1 MNKRVLLGMTLMAS
15 LAFYSCTKEIVI
27 VQEGGE
33 GGIETPTAQDGQV
46 LTLQVANTGDGLTT
60 RAGRPLLSSQAKQD
74 INTIVLYV
82 VDGSNKVVLK
92 KTIEPVEWANALD
105 YSNTSAH
112 GKQLQITFRASDKQK
127 LTAGDYTIY
136 AVGYKTETTAAT
148 SYKVT
153 DADFGVKKSSGDV
166 LVVPTEVGQD
176 GANATLAAN
185 DFSTQLDKTYNNS
198 KIIPAD
204 EIFAGVVEVT
214 ATEDY
219 LVKKSTST
227 GTKVVPALVLNR
239 QVAGVTGYFT
249 NLPAKVGTQI
259 PAKIRLVASGKSNK
273 VHFTSMLPG
282 ETDNTTNTSAESVK
296 NVVNGSWSGSE
307 AVAAEKG
314 NYWDNS
320 KGGYIVYEIEL
331 KDFFPMIGTKNETA
345 SSSGS
350 VVYYTFADMDLDG
363 DNFVG
368 YKDVQRYVYNYDSN
382 KNNNNIFTAEGEVTA
397 DALKDWAIAIK
408 GGQQTINGQS
418 ITCQKYD
425 TFWNNIEANRK
436 TQTLVAGSVFAG
448 EFIIPFLQETGCNTF
463 ELQLLD
469 ENDKILKNWNVQV
482 PTGQTVT
489 NPTLADGI
497 SSDGTPTI
505 ENDKSTLIYN
515 VYRNHLYSLGLKT
528 TNIEGGED
536 PDPSEPEKP
545 VDPKPNPDPDGGG
558 ENPDPEDKPEDLS
571 KGQDLLLNVN
581 DNWEIIHNMVID

>member
-92 KTIEPVEWANALD
+92 KTIGPDEWANALD

-112 GKQLQITFRASDKQK
+112 GKQLQITFRKSDNQA
-127 LTAGDYTIY
+127 LIGTPEGTAYTIY
-136 AVGYKTETTAAT
+136 AVGYK
-148 SYKVT
+148 SGSNYKVA
-153 DADFGVKKSSGDV
+153 DADFGVSGT
-166 LVVPTEVGQD
+166 PSTTTND
-176 GANATLAAN
+176 GSGVTLTATNFATTLAAN
-185 DFSTQLDKTYNNS
+185 TTA
-198 KIIPAD
+198 AD
-204 EIFAGVVEVT
+204 EIFAGKVAVKVVT
-214 ATEDY
+214 KDAT
-219 LVKKSTST
+219 TSYIIASD
-227 GTKVVPALVLNR
+227 GDADTKVVPALVLNR

-249 NLPAKVGTQI
+249 NLPAKVGEQI
-259 PAKIRLVASGKSNK
+259 PTKIRLVASGKSNQ
-273 VHFTSMLPG
+273 VHFTSMVSG
-282 ETDNTTNTSAESVK
+282 ETDNNTEAASK
-296 NVVNGSWSGSE
+296 NVVNGSAGTFASLATYSYLNGK
-307 AVAAEKG
+307 KG
-314 NYWDNS
+314 YL
-320 KGGYIVYEIEL
+320 VYEIDL
-331 KDFFPMIGTKNETA
+331 SKFFPIGKQHKEVFGGDETRTL
-345 SSSGS
+345 
-350 VVYYTFADMDLDG
+350 TFADFDLDKDG
-363 DNFVG
+363 FVG
-368 YKDVQRYVYNYDSN
+368 YKDAQAWVYRGQS
-382 KNNNNIFTAEGEVTA
+382 VTIE
-397 DALKDWAIAIK
+397 DRDWSSDIQ
-408 GGQQTINGQS
+408 GGQK
-418 ITCQKYD
+418 ITDGSGDTEENKTRALS
-425 TFWNNIEANRK
+425 TFWKNPNET

-448 EFIIPFLQETGCNTF
+448 EFIIPFLQKTGYNTF

-469 ENDKILKNWNVQV
+469 KDDNILKNWNVQV
-482 PTGQTVT
+482 DKTVGDDDGSLAEGITGGSWS
-489 NPTLADGI
+489 PDA
-497 SSDGTPTI
+497 
-505 ENDKSTLIYN
+505 STFVYN

-558 ENPDPEDKPEDLS
+558 ENPEDKPEDLS

>member
-46 LTLQVANTGDGLTT
+46 LTLQVANSGDGLTT

-92 KTIEPVEWANALD
+92 KTIGPDEWANALD

-112 GKQLQITFRASDKQK
+112 GKQLQIIFRKSDNQALIGTLKG
-127 LTAGDYTIY
+127 TAYTIY
-136 AVGYKTETTAAT
+136 AVGYK
-148 SYKVT
+148 SGSNYKVA
-153 DADFGVKKSSGDV
+153 DADFGVSGT
-166 LVVPTEVGQD
+166 PSTTTND
-176 GANATLAAN
+176 GSGVTLTATNFATTLAAN
-185 DFSTQLDKTYNNS
+185 TTA
-198 KIIPAD
+198 AD
-204 EIFAGVVEVT
+204 EIFAGKVAVKVVT
-214 ATEDY
+214 
-219 LVKKSTST
+219 KSDGTSYILA
-227 GTKVVPALVLNR
+227 GNAENVDNKVVPALVLNR

-350 VVYYTFADMDLDG
+350 AVYYTFADMDLDG

-382 KNNNNIFTAEGEVTA
+382 KNNNNIFTTEGEVTA

-448 EFIIPFLQETGCNTF
+448 EFIIPFLQKTGYNTF

-469 ENDKILKNWNVQV
+469 KDDNILKNWNVQV
-482 PTGQTVT
+482 DKKVE
-489 NPTLADGI
+489 N
-497 SSDGTPTI
+497 SDGSLAEGITGGGTWSP
-505 ENDKSTLIYN
+505 DASTFVYN

-536 PDPSEPEKP
+536 PDPSNPDKP

-558 ENPDPEDKPEDLS
+558 ENPEDKPEDLS

>member
-15 LAFYSCTKEIVI
+15 LAFYSCTKEVVI

-33 GGIETPTAQDGQV
+33 GGIESPTAQDGQV

-82 VDGSNKVVLK
+82 VGGSNKVVLK
-92 KTIEPVEWANALD
+92 KTIGPDEWANALD

-127 LTAGDYTIY
+127 LTAGDYAIY

-249 NLPAKVGTQI
+249 NLPAKVGEQI

-296 NVVNGSWSGSE
+296 NVVNGSWSGSA

-320 KGGYIVYEIEL
+320 KEGYIVYEIEL

-350 VVYYTFADMDLDG
+350 IVNYSFADMDYDKDG
-363 DNFVG
+363 FVG
-368 YKDVQRYVYNYDSN
+368 YKDAQFYVYGKIPTEEELANW
-382 KNNNNIFTAEGEVTA
+382 KN
-397 DALKDWAIAIK
+397 DIK
-408 GGQQTINGQS
+408 GNTDVTGGHSGNKTQALS
-418 ITCQKYD
+418 
-425 TFWNNIEANRK
+425 TFWKNPNEK

-448 EFIIPFLQETGCNTF
+448 EFIIPFLQVTSPSNVNTF

-469 ENDKILKNWNVQV
+469 KDGNILKNWNVQV
-482 PTGQTVT
+482 DKQVKNTDGSLATGTT
-489 NPTLADGI
+489 GSWSPDA
-497 SSDGTPTI
+497 
-505 ENDKSTLIYN
+505 STFVYN

-528 TNIEGGED
+528 TNIEDGK
-536 PDPSEPEKP
+536 DPSDPETP

-558 ENPDPEDKPEDLS
+558 ENPDPEDQPEDLS

>member
-82 VDGSNKVVLK
+82 VKSGNVVLK
-92 KTIEPVEWANALD
+92 KTIGPDEWANALD

-136 AVGYKTETTAAT
+136 AVGYKTEKTAAT

-153 DADFGVKKSSGDV
+153 DADFGVKKSSGDA

-282 ETDNTTNTSAESVK
+282 ETGTDSSVK
-296 NVVNGSWSGSE
+296 NVVNGSWSGS

-314 NYWDNS
+314 NYWNS
-320 KGGYIVYEIEL
+320 SNKGYIVYEIDL
-331 KDFFPMIGTKNETA
+331 KSFFPMIGSEKTPAGPGGNPA
-345 SSSGS
+345 A
-350 VVYYTFADMDLDG
+350 VNYTFADMDLDG
-363 DNFVG
+363 DGFVG
-368 YKDVQRYVYNYDSN
+368 YKDAQYYVYDLTTNGAL
-382 KNNNNIFTAEGEVTA
+382 KNNTDGGAS
-397 DALKDWAIAIK
+397 DAALEYWEDAIK
-408 GGQQTINGQS
+408 GGTDN
-418 ITCQKYD
+418 ITVSETQYSTKALS
-425 TFWNNIEANRK
+425 TFWKNPNEK

-448 EFIIPFLQETGCNTF
+448 EFIIPFLQVTSPSNVNTF

-469 ENDKILKNWNVQV
+469 ENGKILKNWNVQV
-482 PTGQTVT
+482 DKKVG
-489 NPTLADGI
+489 N
-497 SSDGTPTI
+497 SDGSLAEGITGGSWSL
-505 ENDKSTLIYN
+505 DASTFVYN

-528 TNIEGGED
+528 TNIEGGGEPGTTD
-536 PDPSEPEKP
+536 P
-545 VDPKPNPDPDGGG
+545 DPKPNPDPDGGD
-558 ENPDPEDKPEDLS
+558 ENPDPEDQPEDLS

>member
-46 LTLQVANTGDGLTT
+46 LTLQVANTGDGLTS

-92 KTIEPVEWANALD
+92 KTIGPDEWANALD

-127 LTAGDYTIY
+127 LTVGDYTIY

-214 ATEDY
+214 ATENY

-273 VHFTSMLPG
+273 VHFTSMLSG

-320 KGGYIVYEIEL
+320 KGGYIVYEIALSE
-331 KDFFPMIGTKNETA
+331 FFPQLKVNKPETDPERN
-345 SSSGS
+345 
-350 VVYYTFADMDLDG
+350 YNFADLDLDG
-363 DNFVG
+363 DGFVG
-368 YKDVQRYVYNYDSN
+368 YKDAQAWVYNGKD
-382 KNNNNIFTAEGEVTA
+382 NIPGDFTNWSQDIQGGE
-397 DALKDWAIAIK
+397 
-408 GGQQTINGQS
+408 TIGS
-418 ITCQKYD
+418 SGKTTQKLS
-425 TFWNNIEANRK
+425 TFWKNPNET

-448 EFIIPFLQETGCNTF
+448 EFIIPFLQVSDVNTF

-469 ENDKILKNWNVQV
+469 KDDNILKNWNVQV
-482 PTGQTVT
+482 DKKVE
-489 NPTLADGI
+489 N
-497 SSDGTPTI
+497 SDGSLAGGITGDSWSP
-505 ENDKSTLIYN
+505 DASTFVYN

-528 TNIEGGED
+528 TNIEDGED
-536 PDPSEPEKP
+536 PDPDKP
-545 VDPKPNPDPDGGG
+545 VDPKPNPDPDGSG
-558 ENPDPEDKPEDLS
+558 ENPEDKPEDLS

>member
-15 LAFYSCTKEIVI
+15 LAFYSCTKEVVI

-33 GGIETPTAQDGQV
+33 GGIESPTAQDGQV

-82 VDGSNKVVLK
+82 VKSGNVVLK
-92 KTIEPVEWANALD
+92 KTIGPDEWANALD

-153 DADFGVKKSSGDV
+153 DADFGVKKSSGDG

-185 DFSTQLDKTYNNS
+185 DFSAQLDKTYNNS

-282 ETDNTTNTSAESVK
+282 ETGTDSSVK
-296 NVVNGSWSGSE
+296 NVVNGSWSGSSE
-307 AVAAEKG
+307 ADAAEKG
-314 NYWDNS
+314 NYWDSSN
-320 KGGYIVYEIEL
+320 KGYIVYEIDL
-331 KDFFPMIGTKNETA
+331 KSFFPMIGSEKTPAGPGGNPA
-345 SSSGS
+345 A
-350 VVYYTFADMDLDG
+350 VNYTFADMDLDG
-363 DNFVG
+363 DGFVG
-368 YKDVQRYVYNYDSN
+368 YKDAQYYVYDLRTNN
-382 KNNNNIFTAEGEVTA
+382 ALKNNTDGGAS
-397 DALKDWAIAIK
+397 DAALEYWEDAIK
-408 GGQQTINGQS
+408 GGTDN
-418 ITCQKYD
+418 ITVSEIQYSTKALS
-425 TFWNNIEANRK
+425 TFWKNPNDK

-448 EFIIPFLQETGCNTF
+448 EFIIPFLQVTSPSNVNTF

-469 ENDKILKNWNVQV
+469 ENGKILKNWNVQV
-482 PTGQTVT
+482 PTVQKVT
-489 NPTLADGI
+489 SPTLAEGI
-497 SSDGTPTI
+497 SSDGKPKI

-528 TNIEGGED
+528 TNIEGGKD
-536 PDPSEPEKP
+536 PDPEKP
-545 VDPKPNPDPDGGG
+545 VDPKPNPDPDEGG
-558 ENPDPEDKPEDLS
+558 ENPDPEDQPEDLS

-581 DNWEIIHNMVID
+581 DNWEIIHQMEID

>member
-15 LAFYSCTKEIVI
+15 LAFYSCTKEVVI

-46 LTLQVANTGDGLTT
+46 LTLQVANSGDGLTT

-82 VDGSNKVVLK
+82 VNESGNVVLK
-92 KTIEPVEWANALD
+92 KTIGPDEWANALD

-112 GKQLQITFRASDKQK
+112 GKQLQITFRKSDSQM
-127 LTAGDYTIY
+127 LIGTAEGTAYTIY
-136 AVGYKTETTAAT
+136 AVGYKE
-148 SYKVT
+148 SSNYKVA
-153 DADFGVKKSSGDV
+153 DADFGVSGT
-166 LVVPTEVGQD
+166 PSTTTND
-176 GANATLAAN
+176 GSGVTLTATNFATTLAAN
-185 DFSTQLDKTYNNS
+185 TTA
-198 KIIPAD
+198 AD
-204 EIFAGVVEVT
+204 EIFAGKVAVKVVT
-214 ATEDY
+214 KDAT
-219 LVKKSTST
+219 TSYIIASD
-227 GTKVVPALVLNR
+227 GDADTKVVPALVLNR

-249 NLPAKVGTQI
+249 NLPAKVDEQI
-259 PAKIRLVASGKSNK
+259 PTKIRLVASGKSNK

-282 ETDNTTNTSAESVK
+282 ETGTDSSVK
-296 NVVNGSWSGSE
+296 NVVNGSWSGSA

-320 KGGYIVYEIEL
+320 KEGYIVYEIALSE
-331 KDFFPMIGTKNETA
+331 FFPQLKVNKPETDPERN
-345 SSSGS
+345 
-350 VVYYTFADMDLDG
+350 YNFADLDLDG
-363 DNFVG
+363 DGFVG
-368 YKDVQRYVYNYDSN
+368 YKDAQAWVYNGKD
-382 KNNNNIFTAEGEVTA
+382 NIPGNFTNWSQ
-397 DALKDWAIAIK
+397 DIQ
-408 GGQQTINGQS
+408 GGKTIGS
-418 ITCQKYD
+418 SGKTTQKLS
-425 TFWNNIEANRK
+425 TFWKNPNEK

-448 EFIIPFLQETGCNTF
+448 EFIIPFLQVSGTNTF

-469 ENDKILKNWNVQV
+469 EHDNILKTWNVQV

-505 ENDKSTLIYN
+505 EKDKSTLIYN

-536 PDPSEPEKP
+536 PDPSDPDKP

>member
-15 LAFYSCTKEIVI
+15 LAFYSCTKEVVI

-33 GGIETPTAQDGQV
+33 GGIESPTAQDGQV

-92 KTIEPVEWANALD
+92 KTIGPDEWANALD

-153 DADFGVKKSSGDV
+153 DADFGVKKSSGDR

-249 NLPAKVGTQI
+249 NLPAKVDEQN

-282 ETDNTTNTSAESVK
+282 ETGTDSSVK
-296 NVVNGSWSGSE
+296 NVVNGSWSGSA

-320 KGGYIVYEIEL
+320 KEGYIVYEIALSE
-331 KDFFPMIGTKNETA
+331 FFPQL
-345 SSSGS
+345 SSQ
-350 VVYYTFADMDLDG
+350 TFESLDLDN

-368 YKDVQRYVYNYDSN
+368 YKDAQYYVYKMGERSN
-382 KNNNNIFTAEGEVTA
+382 EDGEPINFTDLAQADTDGKTFLEKTWSDAIQGKQVTVNG
-397 DALKDWAIAIK
+397 K
-408 GGQQTINGQS
+408 TITANQLS
-418 ITCQKYD
+418 
-425 TFWNNIEANRK
+425 TFWKNPNEK

-448 EFIIPFLQETGCNTF
+448 EFIIPFLQVTSPSNVNTF

-469 ENDKILKNWNVQV
+469 KDDNILKNWNVQV
-482 PTGQTVT
+482 DKRVENTDGSLATGITGSWSHDV
-489 NPTLADGI
+489 
-497 SSDGTPTI
+497 
-505 ENDKSTLIYN
+505 STFVYN

-536 PDPSEPEKP
+536 PDPSDPDKP
-545 VDPKPNPDPDGGG
+545 VDPKPNPDPDGGDK
-558 ENPDPEDKPEDLS
+558 NPEDQPEDLS

>member
-92 KTIEPVEWANALD
+92 KTIGPDEWANALD

-112 GKQLQITFRASDKQK
+112 GKQLQITFRKSDNQA
-127 LTAGDYTIY
+127 LIGTPEGTAYTIY
-136 AVGYKTETTAAT
+136 AVGYK
-148 SYKVT
+148 SGSNYKVA
-153 DADFGVKKSSGDV
+153 DADFGVSGT
-166 LVVPTEVGQD
+166 PSTTTND
-176 GANATLAAN
+176 GSGATLTATNFATTLAAN
-185 DFSTQLDKTYNNS
+185 TTA
-198 KIIPAD
+198 AD
-204 EIFAGVVEVT
+204 EIFSGKVAVKVVAKD
-214 ATEDY
+214 AT
-219 LVKKSTST
+219 TSYIIASD
-227 GTKVVPALVLNR
+227 GNADTKVVPALVLNR

-296 NVVNGSWSGSE
+296 NVVNGSWSGSA
-307 AVAAEKG
+307 AVDAEKG

-331 KDFFPMIGTKNETA
+331 KDFFPMIGTKNEAA
-345 SSSGS
+345 SSGGIVNYS
-350 VVYYTFADMDLDG
+350 FADMDLDG

-382 KNNNNIFTAEGEVTA
+382 KDNNNIFTTEGEVTA

-448 EFIIPFLQETGCNTF
+448 EFIIPFLQKTKYNTF

-536 PDPSEPEKP
+536 PDPEKP

-558 ENPDPEDKPEDLS
+558 DPEDQPEDLS

>member
-1 MNKRVLLGMTLMAS
+1 MRKKYLLGMTLMAS
-15 LAFYSCTKEIVI
+15 LAFSSCTKEVFV
-27 VQEGGE
+27 VQDGE
-33 GGIETPTAQDGQV
+33 GVEEIQEDGQV
-46 LTLQVANTGDGLTT
+46 LTLQVSNSGDGLTS

-92 KTIEPVEWANALD
+92 KTIGRDEWANALD

-112 GKQLQITFRASDKQK
+112 GKQLQITFRKSDNQALKGTSEG
-127 LTAGDYTIY
+127 TAYTIY
-136 AVGYKTETTAAT
+136 AVGYK
-148 SYKVT
+148 SGSNYKVA
-153 DADFGVKKSSGDV
+153 DADFGVSGT
-166 LVVPTEVGQD
+166 PSTTTND
-176 GANATLAAN
+176 GSGVTLTATNFATTLAAN
-185 DFSTQLDKTYNNS
+185 TTA
-198 KIIPAD
+198 AD
-204 EIFAGVVEVT
+204 EIFAGKVAVKVVT
-214 ATEDY
+214 
-219 LVKKSTST
+219 KSDGTSYILA
-227 GTKVVPALVLNR
+227 GNAVDVNNKVVPALVLNR

-249 NLPAKVGTQI
+249 NLPAKVGDQI
-259 PAKIRLVASGKSNK
+259 PAKVRLVASGKSNK

-282 ETDNTTNTSAESVK
+282 ETDNTTNTSAENVK

-345 SSSGS
+345 SSSSGS
-350 VVYYTFADMDLDG
+350 NVYYTFADMDLDG

-382 KNNNNIFTAEGEVTA
+382 KDKNKIFTTEGEVTA
-397 DALKDWAIAIK
+397 DALKDWATAIK

-425 TFWNNIEANRK
+425 KFWNNIEANRK

-448 EFIIPFLQETGCNTF
+448 EFIIPFLQVTSPSNVNTF

-469 ENDKILKNWNVQV
+469 ENGKILKNWNVQV
-482 PTGQTVT
+482 PTLQKVT
-489 NPTLADGI
+489 SPTLADGI
-497 SSDGTPTI
+497 SSAGIPTI
-505 ENDKSTLIYN
+505 ANDVSTLVYN
-515 VYRNHLYSLGLKT
+515 IYRNHLYSLGLKT
-528 TNIEGGED
+528 TNIEDGGEPGTTD
-536 PDPSEPEKP
+536 P
-545 VDPKPNPDPDGGG
+545 DPKPNPDPDGGG
-558 ENPDPEDKPEDLS
+558 GNPDPEDQPEDLS

-581 DNWEIIHNMVID
+581 DNWEIIHQMEID

>member
-15 LAFYSCTKEIVI
+15 LAFYSCTKEVVI

-46 LTLQVANTGDGLTT
+46 LTLQVANSGDGLTT

-92 KTIEPVEWANALD
+92 KTIGPDEWANALD

-112 GKQLQITFRASDKQK
+112 GKQLQITFRKSDNQA
-127 LTAGDYTIY
+127 LIGTLEGTAYTIY
-136 AVGYKTETTAAT
+136 AVGYK
-148 SYKVT
+148 SGSNYKV
-153 DADFGVKKSSGDV
+153 DANFGVSGT
-166 LVVPTEVGQD
+166 PSTTTSD
-176 GANATLAAN
+176 GSGATLTATNFATTLAAN
-185 DFSTQLDKTYNNS
+185 TAA
-198 KIIPAD
+198 AD
-204 EIFAGVVEVT
+204 EIFAGKVAVKVVT
-214 ATEDY
+214 KADG
-219 LVKKSTST
+219 TSYIVA
-227 GTKVVPALVLNR
+227 GNAVDVNNKVVPALVLNR

-249 NLPAKVGTQI
+249 NLPAKVDKQI
-259 PAKIRLVASGKSNK
+259 PTKIRLVASNKSNK

-282 ETDNTTNTSAESVK
+282 ETGTDSSVK

-320 KGGYIVYEIEL
+320 KKGYIVYEIALSE
-331 KDFFPMIGTKNETA
+331 FFPQL
-345 SSSGS
+345 SSQ
-350 VVYYTFADMDLDG
+350 TFESLDLDN
-363 DNFVG
+363 DNCVG
-368 YKDVQRYVYNYDSN
+368 YKDAQYYVYKMGERSN
-382 KNNNNIFTAEGEVTA
+382 EDGEPINFTDLAQADTDGKTFLEKTWSDAIQGKQVTVNG
-397 DALKDWAIAIK
+397 K
-408 GGQQTINGQS
+408 TITANQLS
-418 ITCQKYD
+418 
-425 TFWNNIEANRK
+425 TFWKNPNDK

-448 EFIIPFLQETGCNTF
+448 EFIIPFLQVTSPSNVNTF

-469 ENDKILKNWNVQV
+469 KDDNILKNWNVQV
-482 PTGQTVT
+482 DKKVG
-489 NPTLADGI
+489 N
-497 SSDGTPTI
+497 SDGSLAEGITGGSWSP
-505 ENDKSTLIYN
+505 DASTFVYN

-536 PDPSEPEKP
+536 PDPEKPEKP

-558 ENPDPEDKPEDLS
+558 ENPEDQPEDLS

>member
-15 LAFYSCTKEIVI
+15 LAFYSCTKEVVI

-82 VDGSNKVVLK
+82 VNESGNVVLK
-92 KTIEPVEWANALD
+92 KTIGPDEWANALD

-185 DFSTQLDKTYNNS
+185 DFSAQLDKTYNSS

-214 ATEDY
+214 ATSDGY
-219 LVKKSTST
+219 LKKKDDS
-227 GTKVVPALVLNR
+227 GNTKVVPALVLNR

-249 NLPAKVGTQI
+249 NLPAKVGEQI
-259 PAKIRLVASGKSNK
+259 PAKVRLVASGKSNK
-273 VHFTSMLPG
+273 VHFTSMLSG

-320 KGGYIVYEIEL
+320 KKGYIVYEIALSE
-331 KDFFPMIGTKNETA
+331 FFPQLKVNKPETDPERN
-345 SSSGS
+345 
-350 VVYYTFADMDLDG
+350 YNFADLDLDG
-363 DNFVG
+363 DGFVG
-368 YKDVQRYVYNYDSN
+368 YKDAQAWVYNGKD
-382 KNNNNIFTAEGEVTA
+382 NIPEDFTNWSQ
-397 DALKDWAIAIK
+397 DIQ
-408 GGQQTINGQS
+408 GGKTIES
-418 ITCQKYD
+418 SEKKTQKLS
-425 TFWNNIEANRK
+425 TFWKNPNET

-448 EFIIPFLQETGCNTF
+448 EFIIPFLQKTGYNTF

-469 ENDKILKNWNVQV
+469 KDDNILKNWNVQV
-482 PTGQTVT
+482 DKKVENSDGSLAEGITG
-489 NPTLADGI
+489 GSW
-497 SSDGTPTI
+497 SSDA
-505 ENDKSTLIYN
+505 STFVYN

-528 TNIEGGED
+528 TNIEDGED
-536 PDPSEPEKP
+536 PDPSNPDKP

-558 ENPDPEDKPEDLS
+558 ENPEDKPEDLS

>member
-33 GGIETPTAQDGQV
+33 GIETPMAQDGQV
-46 LTLQVANTGDGLTT
+46 LTLQVANTGDGLTS

-82 VDGSNKVVLK
+82 VNESGNVVLK
-92 KTIEPVEWANALD
+92 KTIGPDEWANALD

-127 LTAGDYTIY
+127 LTVGDYTIY
-136 AVGYKTETTAAT
+136 AVGYK
-148 SYKVT
+148 SGSNYKVNDT
-153 DADFGVKKSSGDV
+153 DFGVKGTT
-166 LVVPTEVGQD
+166 VPTTVGQED
-176 GANATLAAN
+176 ANATLAAN
-185 DFSTQLDKTYNNS
+185 DFSAQLDKTYDNS
-198 KIIPAD
+198 IIPAD

-282 ETDNTTNTSAESVK
+282 ETGTDSSVK

-307 AVAAEKG
+307 AVAAEEG

-320 KGGYIVYEIEL
+320 KKGYIVYEIALSE
-331 KDFFPMIGTKNETA
+331 FFPQL
-345 SSSGS
+345 SSQ
-350 VVYYTFADMDLDG
+350 TFESLDLDN

-368 YKDVQRYVYNYDSN
+368 YKDAQYYVYKMGERSN
-382 KNNNNIFTAEGEVTA
+382 DDGEPINFTDLAQADTDGKTFLEKTWSDAIQGKQVTVNG
-397 DALKDWAIAIK
+397 K
-408 GGQQTINGQS
+408 TITANQLS
-418 ITCQKYD
+418 
-425 TFWNNIEANRK
+425 TFWKNPNEK

-448 EFIIPFLQETGCNTF
+448 EFIIPFLQVSGTNTF

-469 ENDKILKNWNVQV
+469 KDDNILKTWNVQV
-482 PTGQTVT
+482 PDGQKVT
-489 NPTLADGI
+489 NPTLAEGI
-497 SSDGTPTI
+497 ASDGTSTI
-505 ENDKSTLIYN
+505 SDDQSTLIYN
-515 VYRNHLYSLGLKT
+515 IYRNHLYSLGMKT
-528 TNIEGGED
+528 NDIEGGGEPGATD
-536 PDPSEPEKP
+536 P
-545 VDPKPNPDPDGGG
+545 DPKPNPDPDGG
-558 ENPDPEDKPEDLS
+558 DPEDQPEDLS
-571 KGQDLLLNVN
+571 KGQDLLINVN

>member
-15 LAFYSCTKEIVI
+15 LAFYSCTKEVVI

-33 GGIETPTAQDGQV
+33 GGIESPTAQDGQV

-82 VDGSNKVVLK
+82 VKSGNVVLK
-92 KTIEPVEWANALD
+92 KTIGPDEWANALD

-127 LTAGDYTIY
+127 LAAGDYTIY

-153 DADFGVKKSSGDV
+153 DADFGVKKSSGDG

-185 DFSTQLDKTYNNS
+185 DFSAQLAKTYETS
-198 KIIPAD
+198 IIPAD

-249 NLPAKVGTQI
+249 NLPAKVGEQI
-259 PAKIRLVASGKSNK
+259 PTKIRLVASGKSNK

-296 NVVNGSWSGSE
+296 NVVNGSWSGLK

-314 NYWDNS
+314 NYWNNS
-320 KGGYIVYEIEL
+320 KEGYIVYEIALSE
-331 KDFFPMIGTKNETA
+331 FFPQLKEQYPDSDPVRN
-345 SSSGS
+345 
-350 VVYYTFADMDLDG
+350 YNFADLDLDG
-363 DNFVG
+363 DRFVG
-368 YKDVQRYVYNYDSN
+368 YKDAQAWVYNGKD
-382 KNNNNIFTAEGEVTA
+382 NIPEDFTNWSQ
-397 DALKDWAIAIK
+397 DIQ
-408 GGQQTINGQS
+408 GGKTIGS
-418 ITCQKYD
+418 TGKTTQKLS
-425 TFWNNIEANRK
+425 TFWKNPNET

-448 EFIIPFLQETGCNTF
+448 EFIIPFLQSTDVNTF

-469 ENDKILKNWNVQV
+469 EKDNILKNWNVQV
-482 PTGQTVT
+482 DKKVDT
-489 NPTLADGI
+489 
-497 SSDGTPTI
+497 SDGSLATGITGSWSP
-505 ENDKSTLIYN
+505 DASTFVYN

-528 TNIEGGED
+528 TNIEDGK
-536 PDPSEPEKP
+536 DPSDPETP

-558 ENPDPEDKPEDLS
+558 GNPDPEDQPEDLS
-571 KGQDLLLNVN
+571 KGQDLLINVN

>member
-46 LTLQVANTGDGLTT
+46 LTLQVANSGDGLTT

-92 KTIEPVEWANALD
+92 KTIGPDEWANALD

-112 GKQLQITFRASDKQK
+112 GKQLQITFRKSDNQA
-127 LTAGDYTIY
+127 LIGTPEGIAYTIY
-136 AVGYKTETTAAT
+136 AVGYK
-148 SYKVT
+148 SGSNYKVA
-153 DADFGVKKSSGDV
+153 DADFGVSGT
-166 LVVPTEVGQD
+166 PSTTTND
-176 GANATLAAN
+176 GSGVTLTATNFATTLAAN
-185 DFSTQLDKTYNNS
+185 TTA
-198 KIIPAD
+198 AD
-204 EIFAGVVEVT
+204 EIFAGKVAVKVVT
-214 ATEDY
+214 KDAT
-219 LVKKSTST
+219 TSYIIASD
-227 GTKVVPALVLNR
+227 GDADTKVVPALVLNR

-282 ETDNTTNTSAESVK
+282 ETDNTTNTSTESVK

-350 VVYYTFADMDLDG
+350 IVNYSFADMDLDG

-382 KNNNNIFTAEGEVTA
+382 KNNNYIFTIEGEVTA

-448 EFIIPFLQETGCNTF
+448 EFIIPFLQKTGYNTF

-536 PDPSEPEKP
+536 PDPSNPDKP

>member
-15 LAFYSCTKEIVI
+15 LAFYSCTKEVVI

-74 INTIVLYV
+74 IDHIVLYV
-82 VDGSNKVVLK
+82 VCTDATQSEKKGKVVLK
-92 KTIEPVEWANALD
+92 KTISPNEWANALD

-112 GKQLQITFRASDKQK
+112 GKQLQITFRKSDKQD
-127 LTAGDYTIY
+127 LAGDEDGITYDIY
-136 AVGYKTETTAAT
+136 AVGYKKGNNYSFVHTDGSVIDANLGISGTLPTTTETGQLVSFTENNFVA
-148 SYKVT
+148 KLT
-153 DADFGVKKSSGDV
+153 DDV
-166 LVVPTEVGQD
+166 
-176 GANATLAAN
+176 
-185 DFSTQLDKTYNNS
+185 NS
-198 KIIPAD
+198 AAD
-204 EIFAGVVEVT
+204 EIFAGKVAVKVVT
-214 ATEDY
+214 
-219 LVKKSTST
+219 KSDGTSYILA
-227 GTKVVPALVLNR
+227 GNAENVDNKVVPALVLNR

-259 PAKIRLVASGKSNK
+259 PAKIRLVASGKSNQ
-273 VHFTSMLPG
+273 VHFTSMVSG
-282 ETDNTTNTSAESVK
+282 ETDNNTEAASK
-296 NVVNGSWSGSE
+296 NVVNGSAGTFASLATYSYLNGK
-307 AVAAEKG
+307 KG
-314 NYWDNS
+314 YL
-320 KGGYIVYEIEL
+320 VYEIDL
-331 KDFFPMIGTKNETA
+331 SKFFPIGKPHKEVFGGAETRTL
-345 SSSGS
+345 
-350 VVYYTFADMDLDG
+350 TFADFDLDK

-368 YKDVQRYVYNYDSN
+368 YKDAQAWVYRGQS
-382 KNNNNIFTAEGEVTA
+382 VTIE
-397 DALKDWAIAIK
+397 DRDWSSDIQ
-408 GGQQTINGQS
+408 GGQKIADGSGDTEENKTRALS
-418 ITCQKYD
+418 
-425 TFWNNIEANRK
+425 TFWKNPNEK

-448 EFIIPFLQETGCNTF
+448 EFIIPFLQKTGYNTF

-469 ENDKILKNWNVQV
+469 KDDNILKNWNVQV

-536 PDPSEPEKP
+536 PDPSNPDKP
-545 VDPKPNPDPDGGG
+545 VDPKPNPDPDGG
-558 ENPDPEDKPEDLS
+558 DPEDQPEDLS

>member
-33 GGIETPTAQDGQV
+33 GGIESPTAQDGQV
-46 LTLQVANTGDGLTT
+46 LTLQVANSGDGLTT

-74 INTIVLYV
+74 IDHIVLYV
-82 VDGSNKVVLK
+82 VCTDATQSEKKGKVVLK
-92 KTIEPVEWANALD
+92 KTISPNEWANALD

-112 GKQLQITFRASDKQK
+112 GKQLQITFRKSDKQD
-127 LTAGDYTIY
+127 LAGDADGITYDIY
-136 AVGYKTETTAAT
+136 AVGYKKGNNYSFVHTDGSVIDANLGISGTLPTNTETVQPVSFTENNFVA
-148 SYKVT
+148 KLT
-153 DADFGVKKSSGDV
+153 DDV
-166 LVVPTEVGQD
+166 
-176 GANATLAAN
+176 
-185 DFSTQLDKTYNNS
+185 NS
-198 KIIPAD
+198 AAD
-204 EIFAGVVEVT
+204 EIFAGKVAVKVVT
-214 ATEDY
+214 
-219 LVKKSTST
+219 KSDGTSYILA
-227 GTKVVPALVLNR
+227 GNAENVDNKVVPALVLNR

-249 NLPAKVGTQI
+249 NLPAKVGNQI
-259 PAKIRLVASGKSNK
+259 PAKVRLVASGKSNK

-282 ETDNTTNTSAESVK
+282 ETGTDSSVK
-296 NVVNGSWSGSE
+296 NVVNGSWSGSA

-320 KGGYIVYEIEL
+320 KEGYIVYEIEL

-350 VVYYTFADMDLDG
+350 NVYYTFADMDLDG

-368 YKDVQRYVYNYDSN
+368 YKDVQRYVYNYNSN
-382 KNNNNIFTAEGEVTA
+382 KNNNNIFTTEGEVTA

-448 EFIIPFLQETGCNTF
+448 EFIIPFLQKTGYNTF

-469 ENDKILKNWNVQV
+469 KDDNILKNWNVQV
-482 PTGQTVT
+482 DKKVE
-489 NPTLADGI
+489 N
-497 SSDGTPTI
+497 SDGSLAEGITGDSWSP
-505 ENDKSTLIYN
+505 DASTFVYN

-536 PDPSEPEKP
+536 PDPSNPDKP
-545 VDPKPNPDPDGGG
+545 VDPKPEPDPDT
-558 ENPDPEDKPEDLS
+558 DPEDKPEDLS

>member
-1 MNKRVLLGMTLMAS
+1 MTLMAS
-15 LAFYSCTKEIVI
+15 LAFYSCTKEVVI

-46 LTLQVANTGDGLTT
+46 LTLQVANSGDGLTT

-92 KTIEPVEWANALD
+92 KTIGPDEWANALD

-112 GKQLQITFRASDKQK
+112 GKQLQITFRKSDNQA
-127 LTAGDYTIY
+127 LIGTLEGTAYTIY
-136 AVGYKTETTAAT
+136 AVGYK
-148 SYKVT
+148 SGSNYKV
-153 DADFGVKKSSGDV
+153 DANFGVSGT
-166 LVVPTEVGQD
+166 PSTTTSD
-176 GANATLAAN
+176 GSGATLTATNFATTLAAN
-185 DFSTQLDKTYNNS
+185 TAA
-198 KIIPAD
+198 AD
-204 EIFAGVVEVT
+204 EIFAGKVAVKVVT
-214 ATEDY
+214 KADG
-219 LVKKSTST
+219 TSYIVA
-227 GTKVVPALVLNR
+227 GNAVDVNNKVVPALVLNR

-249 NLPAKVGTQI
+249 NLPAKVDKQI
-259 PAKIRLVASGKSNK
+259 PTKIRLVASNKSNK

-282 ETDNTTNTSAESVK
+282 ETGTDSSVK

-320 KGGYIVYEIEL
+320 KKGYIVYEIALSE
-331 KDFFPMIGTKNETA
+331 FFPQL
-345 SSSGS
+345 SSQ
-350 VVYYTFADMDLDG
+350 TFESLDLDN
-363 DNFVG
+363 DNCVG
-368 YKDVQRYVYNYDSN
+368 YKDAQYYVYKMGERSN
-382 KNNNNIFTAEGEVTA
+382 EDGEPINFTDLAQADTDGKTFLEKTWSDAIQGKQVTVNG
-397 DALKDWAIAIK
+397 K
-408 GGQQTINGQS
+408 TITANQLS
-418 ITCQKYD
+418 
-425 TFWNNIEANRK
+425 TFWKNPNDK

-448 EFIIPFLQETGCNTF
+448 EFIIPFLQVTSPSNVNTF

-469 ENDKILKNWNVQV
+469 KDDNILKNWNVQV
-482 PTGQTVT
+482 DKKVG
-489 NPTLADGI
+489 N
-497 SSDGTPTI
+497 SDGSLAEGITGGSWSP
-505 ENDKSTLIYN
+505 DASTFVYN

-536 PDPSEPEKP
+536 PDPEKPEKP

-558 ENPDPEDKPEDLS
+558 ENPEDQPEDLS